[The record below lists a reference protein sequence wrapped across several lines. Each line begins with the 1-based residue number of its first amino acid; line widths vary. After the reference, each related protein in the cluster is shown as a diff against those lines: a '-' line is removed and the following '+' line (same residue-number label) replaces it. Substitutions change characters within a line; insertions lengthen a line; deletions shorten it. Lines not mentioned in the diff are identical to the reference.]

1 MIYWYIV
8 IYIFKR
14 PKKKN
19 PHLKLESM
27 CDYHQILSL
36 SLSLSLS
43 WIFIYLFILVFIFKR
58 NSRHINFVMIAKSDN
73 QFQTHKIEILKLY
86 SQFQLI
92 YFVLFLITFKIW
104 NWKFNVS
111 YLLSSHVLGHDQFLK
126 KGTCTNMLSFKFQW
140 RLCDSHW

>member
-1 MIYWYIV
+1 MSTFKTISIIDLLIYSYIHFQKAKEKKST
-8 IYIFKR
+8 FKTW
-14 PKKKN
+14 KYVWLSSN
-19 PHLKLESM
+19 P
-27 CDYHQILSL
+27 L

-104 NWKFNVS
+104 NWKFVI
-111 YLLSSHVLGHDQFLK
+111 FIEF
-126 KGTCTNMLSFKFQW
+126 TCIRPWPIS
-140 RLCDSHW
+140 